1 MLFVSTQVCVLN
13 NFLLP
18 NFQSKKK
25 KERAACAKASS
36 EQRIVFKH
44 LSICSYFLFLNDDFI
59 IQGRK
64 KKKKKYFQSIL
75 GRIERLLQ
83 TKEQLKF
90 RK

>member
-25 KERAACAKASS
+25 KKKGKKRERAACAKASS
-36 EQRIVFKH
+36 EQQIAFRH

-59 IQGRK
+59 IQGK
-64 KKKKKYFQSIL
+64 KKKKNLS
-75 GRIERLLQ
+75 
-83 TKEQLKF
+83 
-90 RK
+90 

>member
-59 IQGRK
+59 IQGK
-64 KKKKKYFQSIL
+64 KKKKSFLSIP
-75 GRIERLLQ
+75 GRIQRLLQ
-83 TKEQLKF
+83 TKEQLEF